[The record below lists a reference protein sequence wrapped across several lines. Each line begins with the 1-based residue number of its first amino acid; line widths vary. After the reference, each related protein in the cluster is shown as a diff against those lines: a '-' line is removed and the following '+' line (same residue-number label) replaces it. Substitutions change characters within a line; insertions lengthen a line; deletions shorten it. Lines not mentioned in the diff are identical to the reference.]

1 MSKADVRAR
10 AAALGAAWAREIA
23 KLPPSPINPDD
34 VTPDA
39 DVGELFEH
47 MYANAKTLKSL
58 GEIHEAFLRLLD
70 DIGGDR
76 DEWQ

>member
-47 MYANAKTLKSL
+47 LYANAKTLTSL

-70 DIGGDR
+70 NNGGDR